1 MPKAGGAMEFGLL
14 GVAGVAIMGATME
27 WLLIMIVAGAV
38 AAILD
43 RTVATHHG
51 RGRGVMG

>member
-1 MPKAGGAMEFGLL
+1 MEFGLL

-27 WLLIMIVAGAV
+27 WLLIMILAGAV

-43 RTVATHHG
+43 RTVVTHHG
-51 RGRGVMG
+51 RGRGVRG